1 MTDPERALPQAV
13 LRAATDRRLLDE
25 TIRRGQTTRAEL
37 AALTGYS
44 RPTVSEAVRRMVAQ
58 GLLDASGLQE
68 TGKRGRVGTFYSLGA
83 RAGWV
88 LGLEISQ
95 TGVRARA
102 TDLAGTILHEDANP
116 PTSPGNVAELTTSV
130 RSLVIRLAATSG
142 TTLSTPPTTAPLPPP
157 PSPAPSP
164 TSPAPSA
171 DSRAPSPTSPAPS
184 TDSWAP
190 APTSPAPSSASLDS
204 SSNAPSP
211 GASPRR
217 TSPPPPPAGP
227 RPSTVPP
234 PSLPGSPPSS
244 PSAPPR
250 GTSSSSPSAPPR
262 GTSPSPPTSS
272 SAGYPWAARV
282 PGSSIAGQAADP
294 GRAGFAVGRGPFRA
308 IGVSIANPV
317 DPATQSVVALHGT
330 PFPEGLLSPEQMLAD
345 LTDAPILADNDVNL
359 AALAEH
365 RLGRAAG
372 ESSFAYVYLGA
383 GMGVG
388 LYIGHQLIRGAHGLA
403 GEIGYLPGIVSPTL
417 SGDLRAGGF
426 DRNDAPH
433 VDVNAV
439 LALLDQPS
447 ETAIRQLAEAL
458 SRAIVSVAAVV
469 DPALF
474 LLGGPVGTHPS
485 LLPKVRE
492 LITFPGPTRLEH
504 GALGADASLTG
515 ALQLALEYARAAAT
529 AP

>member
-1 MTDPERALPQAV
+1 MTGGEGGTVTDPERALPQAV

-102 TDLAGTILHEDANP
+102 TDLSGAVLHEDANP
-116 PTSPGNVAELTTSV
+116 PTSPGNVAELTASV
-130 RSLVIRLAATSG
+130 RSLVIRLATTSG
-142 TTLSTPPTTAPLPPP
+142 TTLSTPPPP

-164 TSPAPSA
+164 TSPAPSPTSPA
-171 DSRAPSPTSPAPS
+171 PSATSPAPSPTSPAPS
-184 TDSWAP
+184 A
-190 APTSPAPSSASLDS
+190 TSPAPSPISP
-204 SSNAPSP
+204 APSP
-211 GASPRR
+211 ISPAL
-217 TSPPPPPAGP
+217 SAA
-227 RPSTVPP
+227 
-234 PSLPGSPPSS
+234 SPPSS
-244 PSAPPR
+244 LSAR
-250 GTSSSSPSAPPR
+250 
-262 GTSPSPPTSS
+262 
-272 SAGYPWAARV
+272 
-282 PGSSIAGQAADP
+282 AADP

-308 IGVSIANPV
+308 IGVSIASPV

-330 PFPEGLLSPEQMLAD
+330 PFPDGLLSPERMLAD
-345 LTDAPILADNDVNL
+345 LTNAPILADNDVNL

-426 DRNDAPH
+426 DRNDAPY

-504 GALGADASLTG
+504 GALGADAPLTG